1 MALRSPSRDAFHLLV
16 VVVAVVVIGAL
27 YFARVVFVP
36 LALAMLFAFVLPPI
50 VKLFERVRVGRT
62 LSTFVVVLLTLAGVG
77 AIGWIVARQF
87 TDVLNQLPEYQ
98 SNIKEKI
105 DSLPFSKNLTLRN
118 ASATMN
124 QLSKALALPPEAP
137 SGKRSAN
144 TSSRPTQ
151 PLPVEVIKPTSLPIE
166 SAQSVLGL
174 LLQVLIVIVFTVFM
188 LLRRENLWNRVISL
202 AGQQRLNVMT
212 HALDE
217 ASDRVS
223 RYTAASLSFPEGRA
237 QCPSEVASSRT

>member
-1 MALRSPSRDAFHLLV
+1 VFGWEGPSPHCWWF
-16 VVVAVVVIGAL
+16 
-27 YFARVVFVP
+27 
-36 LALAMLFAFVLPPI
+36 
-50 VKLFERVRVGRT
+50 
-62 LSTFVVVLLTLAGVG
+62 LLTLAGVG

-87 TDVLNQLPEYQ
+87 IDALNQLPEYQ

-151 PLPVEVIKPTSLPIE
+151 PLAVEVIKPTSLPIE
-166 SAQSVLGL
+166 SVQSVLSL

-188 LLRRENLWNRVISL
+188 LLRRENLWHFPISL
-202 AGQQRLNVMT
+202 QAGL
-212 HALDE
+212 A
-217 ASDRVS
+217 
-223 RYTAASLSFPEGRA
+223 Y
-237 QCPSEVASSRT
+237 VASMRCSMPEIAGGESRLFTLRTR